1 MHGWHVSS
9 LPVLPH
15 LFLSRSGPLSRGP
28 PAEHSSVRR
37 FRLGGVC
44 GHHNDDDDDD
54 DNDSC
59 HRNADNDPR
68 ELRRRGCSVGRR
80 SIDREKDTCTD
91 TDRQADAHL
100 PPVAGELL
108 VELFCFLAKF
118 FGIPGHYSGL
128 LNGKFRLFAQHR
140 HIVDRVG

>member
-1 MHGWHVSS
+1 MMMATTAATETPTMIHVSCEEGVAA
-9 LPVLPH
+9 LDVD
-15 LFLSRSGPLSRGP
+15 RST
-28 PAEHSSVRR
+28 
-37 FRLGGVC
+37 
-44 GHHNDDDDDD
+44 
-54 DNDSC
+54 
-59 HRNADNDPR
+59 
-68 ELRRRGCSVGRR
+68 
-80 SIDREKDTCTD
+80 EKKTHAPTQ